1 MAVQVKAVSTGHDQE
16 VVGPK
21 SAAAAIRQP
30 IGLMKKIV
38 PLLEPPTIERKLYS
52 RLYLI
57 VSKVLCDPLR

>member
-30 IGLMKKIV
+30 IGLMKKI
-38 PLLEPPTIERKLYS
+38 EPPTIERKLYS